1 MFKRFFSTDLAL
13 VPDGVSTKQ
22 DRELGPLRKAFSDW
36 RFGNDV
42 AAIVAA
48 LDRLPNHRLHKIGLH
63 REGLVDAVCDMMLSA
78 EKDRAIGREVI
89 AILDASAAR
98 NRSGGDTA
106 PSGEYPNPTGTAAEN
121 R

>member
-1 MFKRFFSTDLAL
+1 MFKKFFSTDLTL
-13 VPDGVSTKQ
+13 VPDDASTKQ
-22 DRELGPLRKAFSDW
+22 DSELGPLRKAFSDW

-63 REGLVDAVCDMMLSA
+63 RDGLVDAVCDMMLSA

-98 NRSGGDTA
+98 NRSGGDTR
-106 PSGEYPNPTGTAAEN
+106 PSGD
-121 R
+121 